1 MIYNHKFIDK
11 DIPPVDRG
19 LAILLTSV
27 ITLAIFGV
35 IMWLTI

>member
-19 LAILLTSV
+19 LAIV
-27 ITLAIFGV
+27 ITLTILGA
-35 IMWLTI
+35 IMWLII

>member
-19 LAILLTSV
+19 LAILLTSI
-27 ITLAIFGV
+27 ITLTIFGA
-35 IMWLTI
+35 IMWLII